1 MTRHG
6 AGCTGEARGTGA
18 AMLSGFNTNLR
29 HRGVLF
35 HVQTED
41 SGRANPHIIS
51 HLFHGGNI
59 LASRKQDYRDL
70 LDLGELPDAVR
81 EMMESQHKDML
92 RSLIRGDCDAQ
103 IVERLGREVFGD
115 ITADT
120 QADLDTPDPD
130 AREPVDATEGIA
142 AEPSTP
148 ASAESSK
155 DRIARAFGDG
165 VVSQKPLDEV
175 VLDYLVESARKRKR
189 PSS

>member
-1 MTRHG
+1 
-6 AGCTGEARGTGA
+6 
-18 AMLSGFNTNLR
+18 MLSGFNTNLR

-92 RSLIRGDCDAQ
+92 RSLISGDCDAQ

-120 QADLDTPDPD
+120 EADLDSFEVEAFEAED
-130 AREPVDATEGIA
+130 VDAMEGIA
-142 AEPSTP
+142 AEPSELP
-148 ASAESSK
+148 PAESSK

>member
-1 MTRHG
+1 
-6 AGCTGEARGTGA
+6 
-18 AMLSGFNTNLR
+18 MLSGFNTNLR

-59 LASRKQDYRDL
+59 LASRKHDYREL

-81 EMMESQHKDML
+81 ELMESQHKGML
-92 RSLIRGDCDAQ
+92 RGLISGDCDAQ

-120 QADLDTPDPD
+120 QADLDTLEPEALEP
-130 AREPVDATEGIA
+130 AAPGSEPVDATEGIA
-142 AEPSTP
+142 AESL
-148 ASAESSK
+148 AQDLSESSK